1 MKFFSTIVLL
11 FAGLAS
17 VQAQNNT
24 ASATASASASATA
37 SETEVASQSAS
48 LTSSSTSTSAS
59 STATPS
65 LQDLLNN
72 LGGGLNN
79 VGNINFNN
87 RNDVINA
94 IGLLMN
100 QLCVGNF
107 FNGNLLAGLGS
118 NQQLQLL
125 FQLDQLNQL
134 NRLGLLNNL
143 DLQGIFN
150 RGFGGINL
158 GGGIVR
164 GANGFNRGGINF
176 AGFKRAVGDAMA
188 KLDTNPERRSVNVKR
203 QQRLCNAAGVVTGV
217 AGRNGG
223 RARQTSSSTTTTAA
237 QATATAEAEVD
248 GEEE

>member
-1 MKFFSTIVLL
+1 MKLFSTIVLL

-24 ASATASASASATA
+24 AEATASASTTA
-37 SETEVASQSAS
+37 SSTEVAASQSATS
-48 LTSSSTSTSAS
+48 TSSSTSSSAS
-59 STATPS
+59 SSATPN

-100 QLCVGNF
+100 QLCVGNL

-134 NRLGLLNNL
+134 NRLGLLNNF

-150 RGFGGINL
+150 RGFGGV
-158 GGGIVR
+158 VR
-164 GANGFNRGGINF
+164 GANGFNRGGFNF
-176 AGFKRAVGDAMA
+176 AGFKRAIGDAMA
-188 KLDTNPERRSVNVKR
+188 VRHIPCSHSFPIAKHTLCSLMVK
-203 QQRLCNAAGVVTGV
+203 NIIH
-217 AGRNGG
+217 
-223 RARQTSSSTTTTAA
+223 
-237 QATATAEAEVD
+237 
-248 GEEE
+248 

>member
-17 VQAQNNT
+17 VQAQNST
-24 ASATASASASATA
+24 ASATASG
-37 SETEVASQSAS
+37 TEVASQSATS
-48 LTSSSTSTSAS
+48 TSSSTSSAAS
-59 STATPS
+59 SAATLS

-79 VGNINFNN
+79 VGKINFNN
-87 RNDVINA
+87 RNDVLNA

-100 QLCVGNF
+100 QLCVGNL
-107 FNGNLLAGLGS
+107 FNGSLLAGLGS

-134 NRLGLLNNL
+134 NRLGLLNNF

-158 GGGIVR
+158 GGGVVR
-164 GANGFNRGGINF
+164 GANGFNRAGFNF
-176 AGFKRAVGDAMA
+176 AGFKRAVDDAMA
-188 KLDTNPERRSVNVKR
+188 KLDASPERRSVNVKR

-223 RARQTSSSTTTTAA
+223 RARQTSSTTTTAA

-248 GEEE
+248 DEEK

>member
-1 MKFFSTIVLL
+1 MKFFSTIILL

-17 VQAQNNT
+17 VQAQNST
-24 ASATASASASATA
+24 ASATA
-37 SETEVASQSAS
+37 SETEVASQSVTE
-48 LTSSSTSTSAS
+48 TSSSTTTSAS
-59 STATPS
+59 STATPN

-72 LGGGLNN
+72 LNGGLNN

-107 FNGNLLAGLGS
+107 FNGNLIAGLGS

-134 NRLGLLNNL
+134 NRLGLLNNF
-143 DLQGIFN
+143 DLQGVFN

-158 GGGIVR
+158 GGGVVR
-164 GANGFNRGGINF
+164 GANGLNRGTINF
-176 AGFKRAVGDAMA
+176 AGFKRAVDDAMA
-188 KLDTNPERRSVNVKR
+188 KLDTSPERRSVNVKR
-203 QQRLCNAAGVVTGV
+203 QQVLCNAAGVVTGV

-223 RARQTSSSTTTTAA
+223 RARQTSSTTTSATTTTTAA
-237 QATATAEAEVD
+237 QATATTEAEAD
-248 GEEE
+248 DEEE

>member
-1 MKFFSTIVLL
+1 MKLFSTIVLL

-24 ASATASASASATA
+24 AEATASASTTA
-37 SETEVASQSAS
+37 SSTEVAASQSATS
-48 LTSSSTSTSAS
+48 TSSSTSSSAS
-59 STATPS
+59 SSATPN

-100 QLCVGNF
+100 QLCVGNL

-134 NRLGLLNNL
+134 NRLGLLNNF

-150 RGFGGINL
+150 RGFGGVNL
-158 GGGIVR
+158 GGGVVR
-164 GANGFNRGGINF
+164 GANGFNRGGFNF
-176 AGFKRAVGDAMA
+176 AGFKRAIGDAMA
-188 KLDTNPERRSVNVKR
+188 VRHIPYSHSFPIAKHTLCSLMVK
-203 QQRLCNAAGVVTGV
+203 NIIH
-217 AGRNGG
+217 
-223 RARQTSSSTTTTAA
+223 
-237 QATATAEAEVD
+237 
-248 GEEE
+248 